1 MESHE
6 GKCVGLRELIRR
18 ERLGEEDI
26 LAMVRGKVSKLEGKL
41 KSTFLDADEAEIFN
55 RIRELKNGLNS
66 IVNN

>member
-1 MESHE
+1 M
-6 GKCVGLRELIRR
+6 GLRELIRR

-26 LAMVRGKVSKLEGKL
+26 LVMVRGKVGKLEGKL
-41 KSTFLDADEAEIFN
+41 KSTFLDADESEIFN